1 MLSSD
6 IYGKYIKVPNQK
18 FASDEQIKGPKL
30 SYNWEWFSRNSWSSL
45 LRNKSTENKI
55 LCFDHLINNNVL
67 ESATN

>member
-1 MLSSD
+1 MSSD

-18 FASDEQIKGPKL
+18 FASEKQIKRPKL
-30 SYNWEWFSRNSWSSL
+30 SYNWEWFGRNSRSSL

-55 LCFDHLINNNVL
+55 LCFDHLINNNVH